1 MSGRKAT
8 GTELRNTL
16 ISRPPATSERRFE
29 YTYYGASDGMS
40 DDGLRD
46 TSKYIKELTKEK
58 WGEKQIKKFLK
69 TVNPLECGRYVCGIK
84 ITDRS
89 SYSNGGAG
97 GGSKQMFLYD
107 KAAIYDGMI
116 GSGLFTLN

>member
-1 MSGRKAT
+1 
-8 GTELRNTL
+8 
-16 ISRPPATSERRFE
+16 
-29 YTYYGASDGMS
+29 MS

-107 KAAIYDGMI
+107 KAAIYDRMI